1 MNKKIIYINSI
12 TIAILAIIA
21 TLSGLLAKGT
31 YINDTVSTVA
41 QMMGQ
46 DLVTLVIGVPILMGS
61 LYLISQNSLKGR
73 LIWMGTVFYFLYT
86 YASMSF
92 LASYNQLF
100 LVYVALFGLSLYTFL
115 GELVSLDIKNVKDSF
130 TPGKINK
137 IAAAY
142 LVIMGL
148 MLALMWLK
156 MILESVLT
164 GNAPA
169 ALENSTTLV
178 IQALDLGVVVPAAL
192 LTSYLLIK
200 ERAWGYALASVFLIK
215 VSLLGTAI
223 VSMILFMAQNGVDVA
238 MGQVLFFVL
247 VTISGILISAVFYS
261 RINGKIIS

>member
-12 TIAILAIIA
+12 AIAILAIIA
-21 TLSGLLAKGT
+21 TISGLLVKGT
-31 YINDTVSTVA
+31 YINDTISTVA

-46 DLVTLVIGVPILMGS
+46 DLVTLVIGVPILLGS
-61 LYLISQNSLKGR
+61 LYLISQNSLRGR

-115 GELVSLDIKNVKDSF
+115 GELVSVDIKNVKDSF

-137 IAAAY
+137 ITAAF

-148 MLALMWLK
+148 MLAMMWLK
-156 MILESVLT
+156 MILESLLT
-164 GNAPA
+164 GNAPL

-192 LTSYLLIK
+192 LTGYLLIR
-200 ERAWGYALASVFLIK
+200 ERAWGYVLASVFLIK

-238 MGQVLFFVL
+238 LGQVIFFVL
-247 VTISGILISAVFYS
+247 VTISGILISGVFYS

>member
-1 MNKKIIYINSI
+1 
-12 TIAILAIIA
+12 
-21 TLSGLLAKGT
+21 
-31 YINDTVSTVA
+31 
-41 QMMGQ
+41 
-46 DLVTLVIGVPILMGS
+46 
-61 LYLISQNSLKGR
+61 
-73 LIWMGTVFYFLYT
+73 
-86 YASMSF
+86 
-92 LASYNQLF
+92 
-100 LVYVALFGLSLYTFL
+100 
-115 GELVSLDIKNVKDSF
+115 
-130 TPGKINK
+130 
-137 IAAAY
+137 
-142 LVIMGL
+142 
-148 MLALMWLK
+148 

-192 LTSYLLIK
+192 LTGYLLIN

-261 RINGKIIS
+261 RINGKIS

>member
-12 TIAILAIIA
+12 TIALMAIIA
-21 TLSGLLAKGT
+21 TISGLLVKGT
-31 YINDTVSTVA
+31 YIKDTVSIVA

-46 DLVTLVIGVPILMGS
+46 DLVTLVIGVPILLGS
-61 LYLISQNSLKGR
+61 LYLISKNSLRGR

-86 YASMSF
+86 YTSMAF

-115 GELVSLDIKNVKDSF
+115 GELVSLDIENIKDRF
-130 TPGKINK
+130 DPGKINK
-137 IAAAY
+137 ITAAY

-148 MLALMWLK
+148 MLAMMWLK
-156 MILESVLT
+156 MILESIVT
-164 GNAPA
+164 GNAPL
-169 ALENSTTLV
+169 ALESYTTLV

-192 LTSYLLIK
+192 LTGYLLIK

-223 VSMILFMAQNGVDVA
+223 ISMILFMAQNGVDVA
-238 MGQVLFFVL
+238 LGQVLFFVL

-261 RINGKIIS
+261 RINGKIS